1 MPQVAKALFE
11 IVRWC
16 PLKEPHPL
24 VPEKA
29 INYLVKVGCDLE
41 RRNSEG
47 LTPLLDAATRYQPKV
62 IQCLNTYV
70 KRGADIN
77 AIDVLGRG
85 ALHGAL
91 AVPQYFDHWK
101 TLRLTGY
108 IMFDILSYY
117 YVPMCVFWHRTWR
130 VCKRLRR
137 CRTRSETTRTKTL
150 GWKVDPSGKGM
161 FRKVSELSYASS
173 KIGSQVSQNDLWLD
187 CAVWRVWMWNRFWW
201 LCCQTYCSWGPVRA
215 WWLGH
220 TNTLSAK
227 ILPGLSTSSDILS
240 KVLKTRLRFSSSS
253 RCCEQTAI
261 PTSSIMLEH
270 HQATTQG
277 ETACGR
283 SGIGPWRTLGS
294 RTIVEVIAG
303 SERWRLDGSQDL
315 QRISVYY
322 EDQPAALGLIV
333 KGTTVPLNGTVFT
346 EPLCQWSEKGRFW
359 LFY

>member
-1 MPQVAKALFE
+1 MLPASYYLPNLVRDFDQVVSMTDAALRYGCDIEDATSYMPQVAKALFE

-117 YVPMCVFWHRTWR
+117 YVPMCVF
-130 VCKRLRR
+130 
-137 CRTRSETTRTKTL
+137 
-150 GWKVDPSGKGM
+150 
-161 FRKVSELSYASS
+161 
-173 KIGSQVSQNDLWLD
+173 
-187 CAVWRVWMWNRFWW
+187 
-201 LCCQTYCSWGPVRA
+201 
-215 WWLGH
+215 
-220 TNTLSAK
+220 
-227 ILPGLSTSSDILS
+227 
-240 KVLKTRLRFSSSS
+240 
-253 RCCEQTAI
+253 
-261 PTSSIMLEH
+261 
-270 HQATTQG
+270 
-277 ETACGR
+277 
-283 SGIGPWRTLGS
+283 
-294 RTIVEVIAG
+294 
-303 SERWRLDGSQDL
+303 
-315 QRISVYY
+315 
-322 EDQPAALGLIV
+322 
-333 KGTTVPLNGTVFT
+333 
-346 EPLCQWSEKGRFW
+346 
-359 LFY
+359 